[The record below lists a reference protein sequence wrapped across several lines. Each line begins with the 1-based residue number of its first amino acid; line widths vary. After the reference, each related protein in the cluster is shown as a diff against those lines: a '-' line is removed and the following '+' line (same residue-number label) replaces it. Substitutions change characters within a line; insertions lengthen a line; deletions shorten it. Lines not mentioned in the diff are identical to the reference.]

1 MFTNWREIK
10 VTTYLLII
18 LTLAVVASIV
28 VKYKE
33 FL

>member
-10 VTTYLLII
+10 ITTYLLII

-33 FL
+33 TL

>member
-1 MFTNWREIK
+1 MFPDWREIK

-18 LTLAVVASIV
+18 LTLAVVANIV
-28 VKYKE
+28 YEYRE

>member
-10 VTTYLLII
+10 VTTYLLIL
-18 LTLAVVASIV
+18 LTLAVIANIV
-28 VKYKE
+28 IKYKE